1 MGRLTRKNPNCSLQ
15 KTLGQEK
22 LLKNVLPCVQ
32 VRTKLIFSSSKLSAS
47 SQYFGRNFWADMQLR
62 DILSPSSSLWIWIQ
76 PHEFCCQSHEQMV
89 KVWVKDACYM
99 VQAKFYLFFLQLL
112 LLLTCL
118 QANFQAEF
126 DKFLISI
133 VMWLVDYMQIIS
145 NSTFQCKLSDQNI
158 LFYH

>member
-1 MGRLTRKNPNCSLQ
+1 MDRQKKLGRALQ
-15 KTLGQEK
+15 G
-22 LLKNVLPCVQ
+22 PA
-32 VRTKLIFSSSKLSAS
+32 VRP
-47 SQYFGRNFWADMQLR
+47 LR

-76 PHEFCCQSHEQMV
+76 PHEFCCQSQEQMV

-126 DKFLISI
+126 DKFLIFI
-133 VMWLVDYMQIIS
+133 VMWLGDHMQIIS
-145 NSTFQCKLSDQNI
+145 NSTFQCKLSDENI